1 MGRGVC
7 PGPRLNNT
15 LELVGLTALVL
26 SLILFLVLRILALG
40 LLLAILIADLHLILI
55 LVLHPAHLAFAGDS
69 VTALAG
75 FIRKFFA
82 MNTTTSEAGGCHCAG
97 IALCSSRTRA
107 TRNTVC
113 QLREDCYLPPVNGP
127 LDGIL
132 NCSPISSSFSWFLT
146 YSAIRLSFFPTVS
159 T

>member
-82 MNTTTSEAGGCHCAG
+82 KSPALSGPGGQPYLIGYGAGAVQGSAGGPRWDLLSPG
-97 IALCSSRTRA
+97 WLGR
-107 TRNTVC
+107 
-113 QLREDCYLPPVNGP
+113 LR
-127 LDGIL
+127 
-132 NCSPISSSFSWFLT
+132 
-146 YSAIRLSFFPTVS
+146 
-159 T
+159 

>member
-82 MNTTTSEAGGCHCAG
+82 KSPALPGPGFCGVAPIKIGRGEKGGG
-97 IALCSSRTRA
+97 GGFGPPPP
-107 TRNTVC
+107 
-113 QLREDCYLPPVNGP
+113 LP
-127 LDGIL
+127 L
-132 NCSPISSSFSWFLT
+132 NLG
-146 YSAIRLSFFPTVS
+146 
-159 T
+159 

>member
-26 SLILFLVLRILALG
+26 SLILFFVLGILALG

-82 MNTTTSEAGGCHCAG
+82 KRP
-97 IALCSSRTRA
+97 ALS
-107 TRNTVC
+107 
-113 QLREDCYLPPVNGP
+113 GP
-127 LDGIL
+127 
-132 NCSPISSSFSWFLT
+132 SFSGVQLIQIVGAQEGK
-146 YSAIRLSFFPTVS
+146 YSKKR
-159 T
+159 

>member
-82 MNTTTSEAGGCHCAG
+82 KSPALSGPGFSGAQLTQIIGTKEGERGGPVLH
-97 IALCSSRTRA
+97 
-107 TRNTVC
+107 
-113 QLREDCYLPPVNGP
+113 LRQADGAHAAAVPVG
-127 LDGIL
+127 
-132 NCSPISSSFSWFLT
+132 
-146 YSAIRLSFFPTVS
+146 VS
-159 T
+159 TSKAVYRRGRG